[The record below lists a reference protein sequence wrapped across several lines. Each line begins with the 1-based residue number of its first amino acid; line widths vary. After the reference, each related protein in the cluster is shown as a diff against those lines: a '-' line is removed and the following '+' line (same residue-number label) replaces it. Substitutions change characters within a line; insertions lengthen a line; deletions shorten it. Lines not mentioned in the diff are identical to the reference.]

1 MSILEHHVLGC
12 NRSIFIGKK
21 FLWSFPKQMSY
32 LHGASSHVWLT
43 DFGSTRFAILQPD
56 LAIVLVKVSLTIH
69 SYL

>member
-1 MSILEHHVLGC
+1 MTILDHHVLGC
-12 NRSIFIGKK
+12 NRSIFIGKN

-32 LHGASSHVWLT
+32 LQGASSHGGLT
-43 DFGSTRFAILQPD
+43 DFGSTGLAILHPG